1 MMEIGFW
8 EVISRKELSLEM
20 MEGRGKVPQLMSVSL
35 CISHQMVANI
45 SVLFH

>member
-1 MMEIGFW
+1 MEIGLW

-20 MEGRGKVPQLMSVSL
+20 AKGKGKVPQLISVSL
-35 CISHQMVANI
+35 CFFHQMIANI